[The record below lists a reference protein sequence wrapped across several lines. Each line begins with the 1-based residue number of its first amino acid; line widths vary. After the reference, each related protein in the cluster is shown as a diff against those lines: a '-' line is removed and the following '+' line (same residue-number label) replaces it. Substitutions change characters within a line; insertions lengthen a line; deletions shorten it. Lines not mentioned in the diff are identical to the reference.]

1 LKAAGRKEAEDL
13 LTNSNDSK
21 DLSNPETRKKEVKIM
36 VFARLVFMSF
46 VFLGFL
52 GIQSPLWSQE
62 TRPAPLKL
70 SDLIEEAVSKNPD
83 IIAAKSKWE
92 VTRER
97 PLQAGSLDDPMIG
110 LGIINLP
117 TNNFSFRTED
127 MTQKEIS
134 ITQRFPYPGK
144 RSLRVEA
151 AEKEAEA
158 GLWDYEEIKIKISRD
173 LKAAYH
179 ELAFVNK
186 AIGVTE
192 KNREILKLLN
202 KIAETK
208 YSLGEGIQ
216 LDLLKSQVDLSK
228 MLGELITLNQ
238 TKRSLKSR
246 LNTLLQR
253 PPFAPLG
260 EPEEMA
266 LVKISSEPEELLKE
280 AEEKRPMLQSAK
292 RMIEKNKAG
301 LRAAE
306 KDYYP
311 DFEVK
316 FSYGQRDDG
325 PNGRRSDMVS
335 AMVGFNIPFW
345 YKSKQ
350 AKRVSESQKEIQSA
364 QDQYHALANEIR
376 YLVSEKLTEIER
388 TEEQIVLLKTGIIPQ
403 ATLALDSALQA
414 YRVNKVDYLTL
425 LDNLMT
431 LFRYEIQFYRL
442 LADQRKSVVEIEGAL
457 GRSLPEEKKG

>member
-1 LKAAGRKEAEDL
+1 MAVTK
-13 LTNSNDSK
+13 
-21 DLSNPETRKKEVKIM
+21 
-36 VFARLVFMSF
+36 LVFI
-46 VFLGFL
+46 VFIFFS
-52 GIQSPLWSQE
+52 ISSQSPSWSQE
-62 TRPAPLKL
+62 TRPEPLRL
-70 SDLIEEAVSKNPD
+70 NDLIEEAISKNPE
-83 IIAAKSKWE
+83 ILAAKSRWE

-97 PLQAGSLDDPMIG
+97 PLQAGSLDDPIIG
-110 LGIINLP
+110 LGITNLP

-127 MTQKEIS
+127 MTQKEVS

-144 RSLRVEA
+144 RSLRTEA
-151 AEKEAEA
+151 AEKEAETA
-158 GLWDYEEIKIKISRD
+158 LWDYEEIKVKIARE

-186 AIGVTE
+186 AIEVTE

-202 KIAETK
+202 QIAETK

-216 LDLLKSQVDLSK
+216 ADLLKSQVDLSK
-228 MLGELITLNQ
+228 MIDELISLNQ

-246 LNTLLQR
+246 LNTLLHR
-253 PPFAPLG
+253 APFAPLG
-260 EPEEMA
+260 EPEEMVLA
-266 LVKISSEPEELLKE
+266 RLSAEPEDLLKE
-280 AEEKRPMLQSAK
+280 AEEKRPLLQSAK
-292 RMIEKNKAG
+292 RMIEKNKVS

-311 DFEVK
+311 DFDVK
-316 FSYGQRDDG
+316 LAYGQRDDG
-325 PNGRRSDMVS
+325 PMGRRSDMVS
-335 AMVGFNIPFW
+335 AMVGFNLPVW
-345 YKSKQ
+345 HKSKQ
-350 AKRVSESQKEIQSA
+350 ARRVAEFQKEIRSS

-376 YLVSEKLTEIER
+376 FLVSEKLTEIER
-388 TEEQIVLLKTGIIPQ
+388 TEKQIELLKTGIIPQ

-414 YRVNKVDYLTL
+414 YRVNKVDYMTL

-431 LFRYEIQFYRL
+431 LFRYEIQYYRL

>member
-1 LKAAGRKEAEDL
+1 
-13 LTNSNDSK
+13 
-21 DLSNPETRKKEVKIM
+21 M

-46 VFLGFL
+46 VFLGSL

-266 LVKISSEPEELLKE
+266 LAKISSEPEELLKE

-350 AKRVSESQKEIQSA
+350 GKRVSESQKEIQSA

-388 TEEQIVLLKTGIIPQ
+388 TEKQIELLKTGIIPQ

>member
-1 LKAAGRKEAEDL
+1 MA
-13 LTNSNDSK
+13 
-21 DLSNPETRKKEVKIM
+21 
-36 VFARLVFMSF
+36 FARLVFMSF
-46 VFLGFL
+46 VFLGSL
-52 GIQSPLWSQE
+52 GIQSPSWSQE

-70 SDLIEEAVSKNPD
+70 NHLIEEAVSKNPD

-110 LGIINLP
+110 LGITNLP

-158 GLWDYEEIKIKISRD
+158 ALWDYEEIKIKISRD

-216 LDLLKSQVDLSK
+216 ADLLKSQVDLSK
-228 MLGELITLNQ
+228 MIDELITLTQ

-266 LVKISSEPEELLKE
+266 LAKISSEPEELLKE

-292 RMIEKNKAG
+292 RMIEKNKAS

-350 AKRVSESQKEIQSA
+350 AKRVAESQKEIRSA

-376 YLVSEKLTEIER
+376 FLVSERLTEIER
-388 TEEQIVLLKTGIIPQ
+388 TEKQIELLKTGIIPQ
-403 ATLALDSALQA
+403 ATLAFDSALQA
-414 YRVNKVDYLTL
+414 YRVNKVDYMTL

-431 LFRYEIQFYRL
+431 LFRYEIQYYRL
-442 LADQRKSVVEIEGAL
+442 LTDQRKSVVEIEGAL
-457 GRSLPEEKKG
+457 GRSFLEEKKG

>member
-1 LKAAGRKEAEDL
+1 
-13 LTNSNDSK
+13 
-21 DLSNPETRKKEVKIM
+21 
-36 VFARLVFMSF
+36 
-46 VFLGFL
+46 
-52 GIQSPLWSQE
+52 
-62 TRPAPLKL
+62 
-70 SDLIEEAVSKNPD
+70 
-83 IIAAKSKWE
+83 
-92 VTRER
+92 
-97 PLQAGSLDDPMIG
+97 
-110 LGIINLP
+110 LP

>member
-1 LKAAGRKEAEDL
+1 M
-13 LTNSNDSK
+13 S
-21 DLSNPETRKKEVKIM
+21 
-36 VFARLVFMSF
+36 FARLVFMIS
-46 VFLGFL
+46 VFLGSL
-52 GIQSPLWSQE
+52 VIQAPSWSQE

-70 SDLIEEAVSKNPD
+70 SDLIEEAINKNPE
-83 IIAAKSKWE
+83 IIASKSKWE

-110 LGIINLP
+110 LGITNLP

-158 GLWDYEEIKIKISRD
+158 ALWDYEETKVKITRE

-179 ELAFVNK
+179 ELAFVNR
-186 AIGVTE
+186 AIEVTE

-202 KIAETK
+202 KISETK
-208 YSLGEGIQ
+208 YSLGQGIQ
-216 LDLLKSQVDLSK
+216 ADLLKSQVDLSK
-228 MLGELITLNQ
+228 MIDELIILAQ

-253 PPFAPLG
+253 PPFSPLG
-260 EPEEMA
+260 EPEEMVLA
-266 LVKISSEPEELLKE
+266 RFSAEPEELLKE
-280 AEEKRPMLQSAK
+280 AEENRPLLQSAK
-292 RMIEKNKAG
+292 RMIEKNRAS

-311 DFEVK
+311 DFDVK
-316 FSYGQRDDG
+316 FAYGQRDDG

-350 AKRVSESQKEIQSA
+350 AKRVAESQKEIRYA
-364 QDQYHALANEIR
+364 RDQYQALANEIR
-376 YLVSEKLTEIER
+376 FLLGEKLTEIER
-388 TEEQIVLLKTGIIPQ
+388 TEKQIELLKTGIIPQ
-403 ATLALDSALQA
+403 AALAFDSALQA

-425 LDNLMT
+425 WDNLMT
-431 LFRYEIQFYRL
+431 LFRYEIQYYRL
-442 LADQRKSVVEIEGAL
+442 LTDQRKSVVEIEGAL
-457 GRSLPEEKKG
+457 GRSLLGEKKG